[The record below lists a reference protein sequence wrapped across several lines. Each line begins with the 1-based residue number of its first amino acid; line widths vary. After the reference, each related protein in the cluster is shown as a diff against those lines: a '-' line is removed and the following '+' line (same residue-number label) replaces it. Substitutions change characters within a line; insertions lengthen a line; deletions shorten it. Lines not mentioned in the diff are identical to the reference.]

1 MDDVTK
7 KESIMKTKNTSLPLS
22 RHTMNKFIFNF
33 LNQWNINFSLNASFP
48 FR

>member
-7 KESIMKTKNTSLPLS
+7 KESVLKIKMTNLMLS

-33 LNQWNINFSLNASFP
+33 LNQ
-48 FR
+48 